1 MSTLRRL
8 GVVMDPIG
16 AISYAKDSTLA
27 MLLAAQ
33 ARGFALAYLE
43 PARSAAARRRRVRAH
58 ASAHGQARPRRVVH
72 PGGAA
77 IEPLSALECILMR
90 KDPPFDT
97 EYIYSTYILERAE
110 SQGVLVV
117 NRPRGLRT

>member
-1 MSTLRRL
+1 MTALRRL

-43 PARSAAARRRRVRAH
+43 QRDLLLRDGVAFGRMRALTVRADP
-58 ASAHGQARPRRVVH
+58 ASWFTLGEP
-72 PGGAA
+72 A
-77 IEPLSALECILMR
+77 IEPLSALGSILMR
-90 KDPPFDT
+90 KDPPFAT
-97 EYIYSTYILERAE
+97 PPLSPTHPLPRPARAA
-110 SQGVLVV
+110 
-117 NRPRGLRT
+117 